1 VALLDQASSYKWAG
15 PDVDV
20 GAAGMKKPA
29 VMRAWGVS
37 WVSLILLET
46 LIWYR

>member
-1 VALLDQASSYKWAG
+1 
-15 PDVDV
+15 
-20 GAAGMKKPA
+20 MKKPA
-29 VMRAWGVS
+29 VMRALGVS